1 MQEVTKE
8 LQPKWNAVIIDVFA
22 AFIRICEQY
31 GLRYFC
37 AGGTAIGC
45 RAVIRGMIPWDDD
58 ICVFMPRPDYDRFL
72 ALAAHRYP
80 RATR

>member
-8 LQPKWNAVIIDVFA
+8 LQPKWNAVIVDVFA

-37 AGGTAIGC
+37 AGGTAIG
-45 RAVIRGMIPWDDD
+45 AVRHQGMIPWDDD
-58 ICVFMPRPDYDRFL
+58 IDVSCRVPTTTASLLWQPIRC
-72 ALAAHRYP
+72 P